1 MNVLKKGRY
10 NWARNEFAMLAIII
24 VATVLL
30 MGILNP
36 SRFFR
41 ITNLQSMAF
50 QLPELGLLSLGM
62 IEIRF
67 SSWRPGLS

>member
-1 MNVLKKGRY
+1 MNVLKKGRF

-41 ITNLQSMAF
+41 ITNLQSMAY
-50 QLPELGLLSLGM
+50 SLWP
-62 IEIRF
+62 F
-67 SSWRPGLS
+67 SFPNSACYPLE